1 MNDIEIFEFKH
12 RKTKKDKIVHKK
24 AYKKSQGKCKI
35 CGEEIYELLDVHRI
49 TPGSQGGEY
58 RGKNIVTICTR
69 CHRLE
74 HSGYIIIHEWV
85 KSTAGYLLKVT
96 INNEEK
102 FL

>member
-49 TPGSQGGEY
+49 TPGSQGGGISWKKY
-58 RGKNIVTICTR
+58 CYN
-69 CHRLE
+69 L
-74 HSGYIIIHEWV
+74 HSMSPSRTFRIYNY
-85 KSTAGYLLKVT
+85 T
-96 INNEEK
+96 
-102 FL
+102 